1 MASLA
6 PSGKSWKEH
15 NKFHKEQKKKWREE
29 KLIKKAKIEEAQVVV
44 KNEKIEEE
52 NKQNIL
58 KVSTMSIAI
67 PGSIMDNAQS
77 PELRSYLAG
86 QIARAAVIY
95 NIDEIIVYDDQGD
108 LTDDEKK
115 KIKKDAVHGEQ
126 RRCCLQLARI
136 LQYLECP
143 QYLRKYFFPKHDDL
157 QYAGLINPLAAPHHL
172 KQQDESL
179 YREGVVT
186 NKPIKSGHGS
196 QVNVGLLNDV
206 HIDKTLQPG
215 WRVTVKIPPEQNST
229 KRLKGTVVSPKL
241 PRLESGIYWGYT
253 VRLASNLSQI
263 FSSCPY
269 ENGYDLSI
277 GTSDKGKSVKSVPE
291 KSLKYTHG
299 LIVFGGLNGIEAA
312 LENDPKLVVDDPSL
326 VFDQYLNT
334 RSNQGSKTIR
344 TEEALLISLE
354 ALDSKFNPI
363 YPPLPAPQFPSESSN
378 NNNSNDNDKK
388 QQQKNSIDNNLQD
401 EINIKKRVYNS
412 DSSDDDDAK
421 DDDDDEDDDK

>member
-1 MASLA
+1 MASIA

-15 NKFHKEQKKKWREE
+15 NKIRKEQKKKWSEE
-29 KLIKKAKIEEAQVVV
+29 RLIKKAKIAEAQAAVD
-44 KNEKIEEE
+44 NEKIEET
-52 NKQNIL
+52 NKQNLL

-95 NIDEIIVYDDQGD
+95 NIDEIIVFDDQGD
-108 LTDDEKK
+108 FTDDEKK
-115 KIKKDAVHGEQ
+115 KIKKHVVYGEQ

-157 QYAGLINPLAAPHHL
+157 QYAGLMNPLAAPHHL
-172 KQQDESL
+172 KQEDESL
-179 YREGVVT
+179 YREGVVV

-206 HIDKTLQPG
+206 HVDKTLEKG

-229 KRLKGTVVSPKL
+229 KPLKGTIVSPKL

-253 VRLASNLSQI
+253 IRLASNLSQV

-277 GTSDKGKSVKSVPE
+277 GTSDKGKPVKSLSE

-312 LENDPKLVVDDPSL
+312 LENDPKLNVDDPSL
-326 VFDQYLNT
+326 LFDEYLNT

-354 ALDSKFNPI
+354 ALDSKINPN
-363 YPPLPAPQFPSESSN
+363 YPPLPAPQFPSVSSN
-378 NNNSNDNDKK
+378 INSIDNDKK
-388 QQQKNSIDNNLQD
+388 QEQKNSIDNKIQD
-401 EINIKKRVYNS
+401 ETNNKKRVYNS
-412 DSSDDDDAK
+412 DSSDG
-421 DDDDDEDDDK
+421 DDDDDDKSN